1 VSAPLWTEASLQSAT
16 NGKIYGTI
24 RPVMGVSIDTRT
36 LNQGDLFIA
45 LEGESRDGHEFIR
58 LAFEKGA
65 SAALVS
71 DKRAAEFA
79 EAGALIAVPDVL
91 DGLRHIG
98 NAARARSHARIAAVT
113 GSVGK
118 TGTKEALKTILSK
131 QSETHASVASYNNH
145 FGVPLTLAR
154 MAESAHYG
162 VFEIGMNHAGEIE
175 PLTKMV
181 KPHVALI
188 TTVEAVHLEFFAN
201 VEAIAD
207 AKAEIFSG
215 LMPGGVAV
223 INRDNPHYER
233 MRLAAQASPAG
244 RIVSFGS
251 HREADIRLL
260 EISLSPDAS
269 DVTVDFF
276 GSRKTYRLGSPGRHL
291 AMNSLG
297 ILGVT
302 DALGA
307 DLDVVLS
314 SMKDVT
320 PPSGRGARVM
330 LGEGDYQICVLDE
343 SYNANPAAVR
353 AALAVLTSTPTR
365 HNGRRIAVLGDMREL
380 GEQSAILHAG
390 LAPDLSTHRV
400 DLLFACGPFMES
412 LWSETPS
419 SMRGAYASDS
429 GALEPLLLEAV
440 RPGDTVMIKGSL
452 GSRMGPL
459 VTALK
464 NHFAKG
470 NR

>member
-1 VSAPLWTEASLQSAT
+1 VSVPLWTEASLQAAT
-16 NGKIYGTI
+16 NGNIHGTI
-24 RPVMGVSIDTRT
+24 GAVTGVSIDTRT
-36 LNQGDLFIA
+36 LNPGDLFVA

-65 SAALVS
+65 TAALVS
-71 DKRAAEFA
+71 DQRAVEFA
-79 EAGALIAVPDVL
+79 DAGALLAVPDVL
-91 DGLRHIG
+91 DGLRQIG
-98 NAARARSHARIAAVT
+98 NAARARSNARIAAVT

-118 TGTKEALKTILSK
+118 TGTKEALKTLLSV
-131 QSETHASVASYNNH
+131 QAETHASVASYNNH

-154 MAESAHYG
+154 MAGRAEYG

-188 TTVEAVHLEFFAN
+188 TTVEAVHLEFFPN

-207 AKAEIFSG
+207 AKSEIFSG
-215 LMPGGVAV
+215 LMPGGVAI

-233 MRLAAQASPAG
+233 MRLAAKASPAE

-251 HREADIRLL
+251 HAEADIRLL
-260 EISLSPDAS
+260 DIMLSPDAS

-276 GSRKTYRLGSPGRHL
+276 GGRKTYRLGSPGRHL
-291 AMNSLG
+291 AINSLG

-307 DLDVVLS
+307 DLEAVLS
-314 SMKDVT
+314 AMKEIT

-330 LGEGDYQICVLDE
+330 LGEGDDQICVLDE

-353 AALAVLTSTPTR
+353 AALAVLASTPTGK
-365 HNGRRIAVLGDMREL
+365 NGRRIAVLGDMREL
-380 GEQSAILHAG
+380 GEQSAQLHAG
-390 LAPDLSTHRV
+390 LAPDLSTHHV
-400 DLLFACGPFMES
+400 DLLFACGPFMAS
-412 LWSETPS
+412 LWNEVPP
-419 SMRGAYASDS
+419 SMRGVYAPDS
-429 GALEPLLLEAV
+429 AALEPLLLEAI
-440 RPGDTVMIKGSL
+440 RPGDTIMIKGSL

-464 NHFAKG
+464 HHFAKG